1 MKTHLTSSGEPLTCS
16 HASLRAGSWAFS
28 ADHAPPHCVSNDSLA
43 TTGQPAKGRG
53 LWMGST
59 SSRLHWLGKKYSPG
73 CSPWVFPSFS
83 LFLALLAHMQLLTHS
98 SVSGLSVLTS
108 TDHTSFLCL
117 FSWLL
122 FFCLSVLHQ
131 SFDSDKKFLWICFNI
146 CGKSDC
152 PSLMWSW
159 GGTDGESN
167 AFSGALRYLFSYQLS

>member
-1 MKTHLTSSGEPLTCS
+1 MSPDLLPRLSKSWLMGLLYGACSSILCFQWQSSHSRPASRRVGPLDELHILTTPLARQEILSRMFPMGFSFFFSVPGSSNTY
-16 HASLRAGSWAFS
+16 A
-28 ADHAPPHCVSNDSLA
+28 V
-43 TTGQPAKGRG
+43 T
-53 LWMGST
+53 
-59 SSRLHWLGKKYSPG
+59 Y
-73 CSPWVFPSFS
+73 
-83 LFLALLAHMQLLTHS
+83 THS

-131 SFDSDKKFLWICFNI
+131 GFDRDKKFLWICFNI
-146 CGKSDC
+146 CGKSNY

-167 AFSGALRYLFSYQLS
+167 AFSGALQYLFSYQLS